1 MKNLKFL
8 VIDEA
13 DHAMSK
19 VQNDWYYHLMQHLE
33 IQNELQTNRLSY
45 KDLLSSV
52 NENGD
57 YKIPQKLLFSAT
69 LSQDPEKIN
78 VFNLFQP
85 KLFTTV
91 KSKEELK
98 KYKEK
103 KEQQAQD
110 KRSEDRGQ
118 FVGKY
123 TTPAEL
129 TEQYCITEYKLKPLT
144 LYGLIKQFKWTK
156 FLCFTNTIDGSHRLS
171 FVLQSLLGSELVI
184 EELSSLLPN
193 KIRQKVLQK
202 FTDGK
207 VHG

>member
-91 KSKEELK
+91 ESKEELK

-103 KEQQAQD
+103 KEQRAQD
-110 KRSEDRGQ
+110 KQSEDRGQ

>member
-91 KSKEELK
+91 ESKEELK

-103 KEQQAQD
+103 KERAQD
-110 KRSEDRGQ
+110 KQSEDRGQ